1 MNRLVVGAG
10 LMLGLGLGQ
19 GQLAAQ
25 EQYRGPS
32 CDLDQGHFL
41 VRAAKTYIQG
51 ATEEADPAKREELLM
66 SAYRNLVDGID
77 TDQADNAAIWYFLGR
92 YYYMMGDGTGADSAY
107 TRVLQLAPDC
117 ADDIAYYRESMW
129 VQTVNRGIDSL
140 QSGSFEGAKEEFRSA
155 NALMQESNVALFYM
169 GGIFAN
175 EADSDS
181 ALYYFKKV
189 ADIGMA
195 DAEHLENYHTAVE
208 NVATLYQMLGEWDST
223 IVWFEKVREVD
234 PTNNDALFGMA
245 EAYSNLGDQ
254 ARTLE
259 IFDMVLADA
268 ASMNSLD
275 LFSTGVKLFNASEF
289 DKAVEAFES
298 GLEKNPF
305 YRDALFNLA
314 NTYLEISQD
323 ASRPQAERDAALRK
337 MDDVVHRLF
346 EVDPKNRGTYRILA
360 AAHTLQDMDDS
371 SAAILD
377 EMEALTYEVS
387 VDISR
392 PVSAGYMAAGRIINL
407 KDTPTDVPSITLEFL
422 DGTGQVVATDTIGGE
437 TLGPNASG
445 RFNSTQAGDILAWR
459 YRVGS

>member
-25 EQYRGPS
+25 DQYRGPS
-32 CDLDQGHFL
+32 CELDQGHFL

-77 TDQADNAAIWYFLGR
+77 SDQGDNPAIWYFLGR
-92 YYYMMGDGTGADSAY
+92 YYYMTDDGTGADSAF

-117 ADDIAYYRESMW
+117 TDDIAYYRESMW
-129 VQTVNRGIDSL
+129 VQAVNRGIDSL
-140 QSGSFEGAKEEFRSA
+140 QNGALEGAKEEFRSA
-155 NALMQESNVALFYM
+155 NALLLTSNVALFYL
-169 GGIFAN
+169 GGVFAN
-175 EADSDS
+175 EAESDS
-181 ALYYFKKV
+181 ALHYFKQV
-189 ADIGMA
+189 ADMGLA

-208 NVATLYQMLGEWDST
+208 NVATLYHMLGEWDST
-223 IVWFEKVREVD
+223 IVWFEKVREID

-245 EAYSNLGDQ
+245 EAYFNLGDQ

-259 IFDMVLADA
+259 IFDLVLADA

-275 LFSTGVKLFNASEF
+275 LFNTGVRLFHVNEF
-289 DKAVEAFES
+289 DKAVQAFEA
-298 GLEKNPF
+298 GLEKNRF
-305 YRDALFNLA
+305 HRDALFNLA
-314 NTYLEISQD
+314 NTFMEISQD
-323 ASRPQAERDAALRK
+323 ESRPRAERDAALRQ
-337 MDDVVHRLF
+337 MDEIVHRLF

-360 AAHTLQDMDDS
+360 AAHTLQGLHDS
-371 SAAILD
+371 TEVIMD
-377 EMEALTYEVS
+377 EMESLTYEIA

-392 PVSAGYMAAGRIINL
+392 PMSGGYTAAGRIINL

-422 DGTGQVVATDTIGGE
+422 DGTGQVVASDTIGGE
-437 TLGPNASG
+437 TLGPSESS
-445 RFNSTQAGDILAWR
+445 RFNSTQAGDIVAWR